1 MTKLLNC
8 VTVQLGLTSACL
20 SNVDIQFVCCH
31 DIPGCAIVY
40 RSTRV
45 SAILGRQCFVVLLA
59 VEGLDFSLK
68 MTQCY
73 VKSSQV
79 ILFILS

>member
-1 MTKLLNC
+1 MLIFSL
-8 VTVQLGLTSACL
+8 SA
-20 SNVDIQFVCCH
+20 VMIYQ
-31 DIPGCAIVY
+31 AIVPA
-40 RSTRV
+40 TRV

-73 VKSSQV
+73 FNMSRQDRAE
-79 ILFILS
+79 